1 MELFLSKKKTPYE
14 VLLAIATTKGGGG
27 VCLFFCF
34 FDSASTRIMESE
46 PIAGCEHFV

>member
-14 VLLAIATTKGGGG
+14 VLLAIATTKWG